1 MKWEEE
7 KHPRDNAG
15 RFTDGYNEEPNLPSA
30 RRIVEKYERNFGKIN
45 GINIPKQD
53 YAVIRKQAFE
63 KYGDKKTTAGGYTSN
78 HYIAFHYLG
87 DGEIVPF
94 IRVPIE
100 GNEVLVNYLEVK
112 IKNDKTDE

>member
-53 YAVIRKQAFE
+53 YAVIGCRECTFE
-63 KYGDKKTTAGGYTSN
+63 CEDKGVY
-78 HYIAFHYLG
+78 Y
-87 DGEIVPF
+87 V
-94 IRVPIE
+94 
-100 GNEVLVNYLEVK
+100 VN
-112 IKNDKTDE
+112 D